1 MSEENEPHP
10 INAREQW
17 YMSEWLVFYNEAV
30 ARGSITPSSYA
41 NNRAQQKLSWAETL
55 EKKPWEE

>member
-10 INAREQW
+10 INAREKW
-17 YMSEWLVFYNEAV
+17 YLTEWSGFYNEAV
-30 ARGSITPSSYA
+30 ARGSIAPTVYA
-41 NNRAQQKLSWAETL
+41 NKHADEKLYWAETL